1 MSNEDN
7 PPVYEWSVAEIGD
20 SALPEDHPVDP
31 ARIALYVKTS
41 GDRNP
46 LFTDEKL
53 ARSLGFDGLKVPA
66 SMAIRMAPGRR
77 THIMKQKGYRQP
89 IRPTPFAR
97 WECQFFAPV
106 KPGDVITSESRLDE
120 KYEKRGRKYLVWKV
134 TGRNQRG
141 ENVVEYLWTNSWEGS
156 KPEDRTR

>member
-1 MSNEDN
+1 MSNEEN
-7 PPVYEWSVAEIGD
+7 RPVYEWSVAEVGD
-20 SALPEDHPVDP
+20 SVAPRVTTVDP
-31 ARIALYVKTS
+31 DRIALYVKTS

-46 LFTDEKL
+46 LFTDEKF
-53 ARSLGFDGLKVPA
+53 ARSLGFEGLKVPA

-77 THIMKQKGYRQP
+77 TRIMKQKGYRQP

-134 TGRNQRG
+134 TGYNQRG
-141 ENVVEYLWTNSWEGS
+141 EVVVEYRATNSWEGF
-156 KPEDRTR
+156 KPEDRVR